1 MKQTY
6 VRLANYITFLVNC
19 IHRYIMY
26 QQVSIILLSIFFF
39 TTTTHGGRIPFNKP
53 YGSGPASDGSAL
65 DVIQSIDSQ
74 NILNLIEKLKR
85 DRRNSIDEQQQ
96 FREQMLEA
104 HNQYRAQHCAPPLT
118 LDDALNDGA
127 QQYAE
132 YLVEIDSLV
141 HSGADGLGENLYMSG
156 SSDAISGDNGKSIFS
171 IT

>member
-1 MKQTY
+1 MHTQVLIVLVDILFCATTMQGR
-6 VRLANYITFLVNC
+6 RLSHQERHESKYDADRHFARMIQPLYIQKGQHVYRKLEQN
-19 IHRYIMY
+19 R
-26 QQVSIILLSIFFF
+26 
-39 TTTTHGGRIPFNKP
+39 RD
-53 YGSGPASDGSAL
+53 SD
-65 DVIQSIDSQ
+65 
-74 NILNLIEKLKR
+74 
-85 DRRNSIDEQQQ
+85 DEQRQ
-96 FREQMLEA
+96 FQEQMLEA

-118 LDDALNDGA
+118 LDDELNDGA